1 MLYICVFTSYFYFFP
16 IIGETIRVFLNK
28 LSKRRCIKIRMLHQ
42 IESYLIYA
50 LACLR
55 SCFIF
60 TSFGT
65 FCACSRG
72 FSTQNILQVLSS
84 LSQVILKQVRVL
96 HLVNAKMAWAPSS
109 PPVTKIPIF
118 QVKFFEILVPHFS
131 QLSQQR
137 AVTNKRQVCGATPLG
152 LSGVVQLGQ
161 ISKIR
166 RKLN

>member
-1 MLYICVFTSYFYFFP
+1 MHKNKNATSDRISSQICTCLSSLLFYFYEFWH
-16 IIGETIRVFLNK
+16 L
-28 LSKRRCIKIRMLHQ
+28 L
-42 IESYLIYA
+42 
-50 LACLR
+50 CL
-55 SCFIF
+55 
-60 TSFGT
+60 
-65 FCACSRG
+65 SRG

-137 AVTNKRQVCGATPLG
+137 AVTNKRPVCGATPLG
-152 LSGVVQLGQ
+152 LSGVAQLGQ
-161 ISKIR
+161 ISKTR
-166 RKLN
+166 RKLNLKIRKIGRSYFCLQQFDNF